1 MSNQTDVIKP
11 GIFVDTNA
19 LHFVR
24 GYLHVAQEYHLVP
37 YGPQNPWSDISD
49 RLGAVGLLKNQ
60 RDNLRKGFVTLA
72 LLQQKAQE
80 EDQILISQ
88 VSLAEITHG
97 LVEGQAHVKMAET
110 GIPYRMRQ
118 RASDLSRLV
127 RKWMSAPDYEQVR
140 QGTEALLP
148 ELERLLGASIW
159 RAGHDRTTRE
169 VLSLLQV
176 ILGHVYFDVID
187 GWLYAEALIE
197 QAQQFLTFDGYFRE
211 TINLIYNPG
220 GAQDDEERE
229 MWMEVRSSL
238 QAAVAPILLL
248 SPEEESRLTIPEAL
262 TWNQIKELV
271 PLEVGA

>member
-24 GYLHVAQEYHLVP
+24 AYLHVAQEYHLVP

-49 RLGAVGLLKNQ
+49 RLRAVGLLKNQ
-60 RDNLRKGFVTLA
+60 CDNLRKGFVTLA

-97 LVEGQAHVKMAET
+97 LVEGQAHIKMAEA
-110 GIPYRMRQ
+110 GVPYRMRQ

-127 RKWMSAPDYEQVR
+127 RAWMSAPDYEQVR
-140 QGTEALLP
+140 QGTENLLP
-148 ELERLLGASIW
+148 ELERLLATGIW
-159 RAGHDRTTRE
+159 RAGQDRTTRE

-197 QAQQFLTFDGYFRE
+197 QAQQFLTFDDYFRE
-211 TINLIYNPG
+211 TINRIYNPG
-220 GAQDDEERE
+220 GAQDDEKRE
-229 MWMEVRSSL
+229 MWMQVRSSL
-238 QAAVAPILLL
+238 QAAVAPILFV
-248 SPEEESRLTIPEAL
+248 SPEEENLVTIPEAL
-262 TWNQIKELV
+262 TRKQIKKLV
-271 PLEVGA
+271 PLE

>member
-1 MSNQTDVIKP
+1 VSNQTDVIKP

-24 GYLHVAQEYHLVP
+24 AYLHIAQKCHLVP
-37 YGPQNPWSDISD
+37 YGPQSPWSDIND
-49 RLGAVGLLKNQ
+49 QLRAVGLLKNQ
-60 RDNLRKGFVTLA
+60 RENLQKGFETLA

-97 LVEGQAHVKMAET
+97 LVEGQAHIKMAEA
-110 GIPYRMRQ
+110 GVPYRMRQ

-127 RKWMSAPDYEQVR
+127 RSWMSAPDYDQVR
-140 QGTEALLP
+140 QDTEALLP
-148 ELERLLGASIW
+148 ELERLLGTSIW
-159 RAGHDRTTRE
+159 RAGQDRTTRE

-197 QAQQFLTFDGYFRE
+197 QAQQFLTFDDYFRE
-211 TINLIYNPG
+211 TINRIYNPG

-229 MWMEVRSSL
+229 MWMQVRSSL

-248 SPEEESRLTIPEAL
+248 SPEEENLVTIPEAL
-262 TWNQIKELV
+262 TRKQIKKLV
-271 PLEVGA
+271 PLE